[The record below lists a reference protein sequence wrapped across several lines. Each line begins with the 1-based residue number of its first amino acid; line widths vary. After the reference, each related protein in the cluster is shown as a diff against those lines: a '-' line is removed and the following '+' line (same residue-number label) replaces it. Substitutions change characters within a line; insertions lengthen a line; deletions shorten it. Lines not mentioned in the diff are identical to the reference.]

1 MPQLNPVNTS
11 VLNPKKNIST
21 LTTTNFLQPT
31 GFKMLIN
38 RKNFPNLEYFA
49 QSFTHPDMTASAVEL
64 PYSRVSSVPFA
75 PDKISFGE
83 LSVNVI
89 LDEELNSYQ
98 EMQNWLER
106 LVETKEKRPM
116 GLSGTVD
123 YDVSPPT
130 YADITLSVLSSA
142 NNTLKQIRYIA
153 CMPTSIGSVNFEAV
167 STEQNIAYP
176 VNFRY
181 TYFEIR

>member
-1 MPQLNPVNTS
+1 
-11 VLNPKKNIST
+11 
-21 LTTTNFLQPT
+21 
-31 GFKMLIN
+31 
-38 RKNFPNLEYFA
+38 
-49 QSFTHPDMTASAVEL
+49 
-64 PYSRVSSVPFA
+64 
-75 PDKISFGE
+75 
-83 LSVNVI
+83 
-89 LDEELNSYQ
+89 
-98 EMQNWLER
+98 
-106 LVETKEKRPM
+106 M
-116 GLSGTVD
+116 GLRGTVD

-142 NNTLKQIRYIA
+142 NNTLKQIRYID